1 MLKKLRLLYIY
12 TTILKRNKQL
22 LFDEH
27 DLSIDWIWRMYKTY
41 TLSIDEV
48 DNVKTY
54 GFKYLNDL
62 LKKEVSG
69 IDKTF
74 MTIGLSEYVS
84 FMEAKELNDHQIG
97 MAFRFKYLNTA
108 KMFSGLLWTLFTI
121 FFGLLGFLIFSYIG
135 ILLGLLLLLIIFLI
149 SRIFI

>member
-27 DLSIDWIWRMYKTY
+27 ELSIDWIWRMYKTY
-41 TLSIDEV
+41 TLSVDDV

-74 MTIGLSEYVS
+74 MIIGLSEYVS

-121 FFGLLGFLIFSYIG
+121 FFGLLGFVLFSYVG

>member
-12 TTILKRNKQL
+12 TTILKKNRQL
-22 LFDEH
+22 LLDNHE
-27 DLSIDWIWRMYKTY
+27 LSIDWIWRMYKTY
-41 TLSIDEV
+41 TLSVDDV

-62 LKKEVSG
+62 LKKEVSS

-84 FMEAKELNDHQIG
+84 FMEAIELNDHQIG

-121 FFGLLGFLIFSYIG
+121 FFGLLGFLIFSYVG
-135 ILLGLLLLLIIFLI
+135 ILLGLLLILIIFLI
-149 SRIFI
+149 SRIFL